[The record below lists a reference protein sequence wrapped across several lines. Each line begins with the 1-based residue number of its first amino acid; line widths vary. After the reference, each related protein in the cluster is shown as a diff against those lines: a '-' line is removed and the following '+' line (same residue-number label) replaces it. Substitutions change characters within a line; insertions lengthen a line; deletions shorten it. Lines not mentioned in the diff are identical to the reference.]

1 MPRFDIFEMTP
12 AKHDALV
19 AWIEAEGLD
28 PSVIAA
34 DGRFSVHNGWVSG
47 NRYLFDDDGKVRIGA
62 KTAVT
67 VHFRKTQ
74 ATPLPPELEN

>member
-19 AWIEAEGLD
+19 AWIESEGLD
-28 PSVIAA
+28 PSAIVN

-47 NRYLFDDDGKVRIGA
+47 TQLLEAYDGTRIG
-62 KTAVT
+62 T

-74 ATPLPPELEN
+74 ANPLPAELEN